1 MKGIEEIKR
10 KDGKV
15 SYRAH
20 YTSNKILYR
29 KTFRREPDAIE
40 WLEKQRQVHPNRL
53 IKENEK
59 FSDISFSGLY
69 NQRGNKLYMAFDSEI
84 NAYRLLTSTQIN
96 NKRSVVGGGTI
107 FKTRYGTYQLRITNG
122 NKKYHAGTF
131 KSKEKAIKKRKE
143 FLHQIA
149 LGKPIQ
155 IKIQN
160 STGYKHISERKNKP
174 KKYRFRF
181 EGNGLKVDKYFYTL
195 QEALDFREK
204 YFKEKGLEM
213 PKDYIELNFN

>member
-1 MKGIEEIKR
+1 MKGIKKRKR

-15 SYRAH
+15 SYCAH

-29 KTFRREPDAIE
+29 KTFRRESDAIE
-40 WLEKQRQVHPNRL
+40 WLEKQRQIHPHRS

-59 FSDISFSGLY
+59 FTDISFSGLY
-69 NQRGNKLYMAFDSEI
+69 NQRGNKLYMALDSEI

-107 FKTRYGTYQLRITNG
+107 SKTRYGTYQLRITNG
-122 NKKYHAGTF
+122 NKRYHVGTF
-131 KSKEKAIKKRKE
+131 ESKEKAIKKRKE

-149 LGKPIQ
+149 LGKSIQ
-155 IKIQN
+155 IKVQN
-160 STGYKHISERKNKP
+160 STGYKHISKRKNKP

>member
-1 MKGIEEIKR
+1 MKGIEERKR

-29 KTFRREPDAIE
+29 KTFRRESDAIE
-40 WLEKQRQVHPNRL
+40 WLEKQRQVHSNRP

-69 NQRGNKLYMAFDSEI
+69 DQRGNKLYMALDSEI
-84 NAYRLLTSTQIN
+84 NVYRLLTSTQIK

-107 FKTRYGTYQLRITNG
+107 YKTRYGTYQLEIKNR
-122 NKKYHAGTF
+122 NKKYYVGTF
-131 KSKEKAIKKRKE
+131 ESKEKAIKKRKQ

-155 IKIQN
+155 IRIQN
-160 STGYKHISERKNKP
+160 STGYKYISKRENKP
-174 KKYRFRF
+174 KKYRFRC
-181 EGNGLKVDKYFYTL
+181 EENGLKVDKYFYSL

-204 YFKEKGLEM
+204 YFKENGLEM